1 MLMNA
6 HVKSE
11 ESVSIVNKSMLVLLR
26 HLLAKMRE
34 LADQL
39 ETINMNVAVLMI
51 GQEQIVK

>member
-1 MLMNA
+1 MN
-6 HVKSE
+6 VLVLSE
-11 ESVSIVNKSMLVLLR
+11 ESVLIVNKSMLVLLR

>member
-1 MLMNA
+1 MNA

-11 ESVSIVNKSMLVLLR
+11 ESVSIVNKSMLVLVH
-26 HLLAKMRE
+26 HLLAKMAE